1 MTPQQLLV
9 PIFDRDSAPGNRLIE
24 NLPFADYQ
32 SLPGINA
39 SLLKNPTAY
48 EMLACLIGMSKL
60 DGLDRILAE
69 MSGDRAQEIM
79 ERVERST
86 PRKVPVKLV
95 SLVRPEY
102 GFGKLTEAQ
111 AAAVELLEKG
121 PQDSR
126 QFSGATLTS
135 LEKKGFLLEWSD
147 TERDEVEVT
156 PAQKESKVQSF
167 TIGTVTHAAILE
179 PHLFDSDEWQN
190 HWVLS
195 PTKQLTTGMALE
207 CAAENP
213 GKTLVTPEIINLAR
227 RCRDAVH
234 KVDLAAKLLSKGK
247 SEVTGTAWDE
257 EAQAWRKIRIDWLPA
272 DPADSL
278 VELKTTRV
286 SLSDYQLRSEMYRM
300 SYPLAASYYLDTLA
314 LIEGKPRDFFHIIFC
329 TKSAPFM
336 AKVRELNTSPPE
348 KNFIIQGRELY
359 YERLTT
365 LVQSFLENHFPA
377 FEHEGFV
384 TLNASERN
392 Y

>member
-1 MTPQQLLV
+1 MTPQQLLA

-24 NLPFADYQ
+24 NLPFTDYQ
-32 SLPGINA
+32 SLAGINA

-60 DGLDRILAE
+60 DGLDRMLAE

-95 SLVRPEY
+95 SLVRPDAGY
-102 GFGKLTEAQ
+102 GKLTDAQ
-111 AAAVELLEKG
+111 AAVVEALEKG

-126 QFSGATLTS
+126 QFNGATLTS
-135 LEKKGFLLEWSD
+135 LDKKGFLDWSD

-156 PAQKESKVQSF
+156 PAQKESKVQNF

-179 PHLFDSDEWQN
+179 PNLFDSDEWQK

-195 PTKQLTTGMALE
+195 PTKQLTTGLALE

-213 GKTLVTPEIINLAR
+213 GKTLVTPEIIDVAR
-227 RCRDAVH
+227 RCRDAVW

-247 SEVTGTAWDE
+247 SEVTGQAWDE

-272 DPADSL
+272 DPADGVL
-278 VELKTTRV
+278 DIKTCRA
-286 SLSDYQLRSEMYRM
+286 SFSDYSLRSEVYKFQYHLQ
-300 SYPLAASYYLDTLA
+300 SAAYLDTLA
-314 LIEGKPRDFFHIIFC
+314 MIEGKKREQFHIC
-329 TKSAPFM
+329 WVTKSAPFM
-336 AKVRELNTSPPE
+336 ARCTELNTAPADE
-348 KNFIIQGRELY
+348 NFVAQGRELFY
-359 YERLTT
+359 NRLIMF
-365 LVQSFLENHFPA
+365 VQAYLDNSFPA
-377 FEHEGFV
+377 YEHEGLV
-384 TLNASERN
+384 TLRAKQFNQ
-392 Y
+392 